1 MPEESTARVQREGMG
16 YEKIEKDGEVS
27 VEKGEVRLRRVNGED
42 LALKNA
48 VKVAAGDQIYWIAD
62 CIYTRQHSA

>member
-1 MPEESTARVQREGMG
+1 MG